1 MADQPVPSA
10 PLPPVQRLSRAVL
23 LVAAGLVTVTLL
35 AVAFLATPK
44 PADRSPAAARPV
56 TAGEPG
62 FLQRPPAT
70 PPAPSP
76 AISEQEYLRRI
87 WAAFPHGAPP
97 DGSPGAPG
105 SRYPGAPPTSPP
117 FGAGAPGGL
126 GPADLAAPPYPD
138 AFSAGLAS
146 PGTAAPSPAAPAA
159 GWGDPRDA
167 RDVHDV
173 RDGRDGRDGRREAF
187 QRALRAPLAPPT
199 AAPPPPIASPWPPLP
214 APESLGVHPPGAALL
229 AGPRAANSPLP
240 MDAENAAG
248 NPLSLATERRRALAA
263 GAPAV
268 LGAEATAA
276 GLTPA
281 ASAAGVAGATASP
294 AAPAAPP
301 TAPATVLPAGTV
313 VPALLLT
320 AVNSDLPGP
329 LIAQVSRDVYDLHQ
343 RNVVLA
349 RGTRLLGTYGNQ
361 VAVGQQRLLVAW
373 NRLQLLDG
381 TLLDLPGLAPLQG
394 ADATGA
400 AGLPARVDN
409 HVLRVFGDAILLS
422 LLSAGADLSQPA
434 SANALAAPS
443 AGSVASAALGLQ
455 LSDAGT
461 QLLRRDLAIQPTL
474 SLPAGTPLTVFV
486 NADLPL
492 PAPAP
497 AAPVAPFAAPAA
509 PARPASTAS
518 AGTSAASVASAPSA
532 PAPPLAVPAAPAR
545 PASAPTASAAPAPSA
560 PAPLAVP
567 AAPAPPAPLAPTA
580 APSGDHPLTPQPLPG
595 GHL

>member
-44 PADRSPAAARPV
+44 PADRSPAGARPV

-70 PPAPSP
+70 PPAASP
-76 AISEQEYLRRI
+76 EISEQEYLRRI
-87 WAAFPHGAPP
+87 RAAFPHGAPP
-97 DGSPGAPG
+97 AGSPGALG
-105 SRYPGAPPTSPP
+105 SRYPGALGSPYPGAPPASPP
-117 FGAGAPGGL
+117 FGAAAPGDL

-138 AFSAGLAS
+138 AFSASLAS
-146 PGTAAPSPAAPAA
+146 PATAAPAAAAPAA

-167 RDVHDV
+167 RDARDV
-173 RDGRDGRDGRREAF
+173 RDVRREAF
-187 QRALRAPLAPPT
+187 QRALRAPLAPPA
-199 AAPPPPIASPWPPLP
+199 AAPPLPTASPWPPLP

-240 MDAENAAG
+240 VDADNASG
-248 NPLSLATERRRALAA
+248 NPPSLATERRRVLAA

-281 ASAAGVAGATASP
+281 ATAAGLTPAATAAGATASP
-294 AAPAAPP
+294 AAPTAPP
-301 TAPATVLPAGTV
+301 AGRTTVLAAGTV

-329 LIAQVSRDVYDLHQ
+329 LLAQVSRDVYDLHQ
-343 RNVVLA
+343 RTVVLP

-394 ADATGA
+394 ADPAGA

-474 SLPAGTPLTVFV
+474 TLPAGTPLTVFV

-497 AAPVAPFAAPAA
+497 PAAAAPFATPAA
-509 PARPASTAS
+509 PARPAPPAPLAAPAAS
-518 AGTSAASVASAPSA
+518 AAPAPGA
-532 PAPPLAVPAAPAR
+532 PAPPLAVPAAPA
-545 PASAPTASAAPAPSA
+545 PA
-560 PAPLAVP
+560 
-567 AAPAPPAPLAPTA
+567 APLAPTA
-580 APSGDHPLTPQPLPG
+580 APPGGHPLTPQPLPG